1 MNAPAGIVKVNKSTT
16 GPIGMEVW
24 PMANTYTEVIRQFH
38 ESVRDAIVSYP
49 DLSYAQLAMQFG
61 VSEVTVY
68 TIAAEFGVGR
78 IKTGPKPGWLK
89 KAKEALNG

>member
-1 MNAPAGIVKVNKSTT
+1 MPK
-16 GPIGMEVW
+16 
-24 PMANTYTEVIRQFH
+24 TYKHVIKEFQQ
-38 ESVRDAIVSYP
+38 SVRDVIASRP
-49 DLSYAQLAMQFG
+49 DLSYAQIAKQFG

-89 KAKEALNG
+89 NAQKQVPNG

>member
-1 MNAPAGIVKVNKSTT
+1 
-16 GPIGMEVW
+16 MEVL
-24 PMANTYTEVIRQFH
+24 PMVNTYAEIIRQFH
-38 ESVRDAIVSYP
+38 QSVRDAIVSRP
-49 DLSYAQLAMQFG
+49 DLSYAQIAKQFG

-89 KAKEALNG
+89 NAEVKVL

>member
-1 MNAPAGIVKVNKSTT
+1 MAKTYE
-16 GPIGMEVW
+16 EV
-24 PMANTYTEVIRQFH
+24 VRQFH
-38 ESVRDAIVSYP
+38 ESVRDAVVSHP
-49 DLSYAQLAMQFG
+49 DLSYAQIARQFG

-89 KAKEALNG
+89 KTQKQAV

>member
-1 MNAPAGIVKVNKSTT
+1 MAKTYE
-16 GPIGMEVW
+16 EV
-24 PMANTYTEVIRQFH
+24 VRQFH
-38 ESVRDAIVSYP
+38 ESVRDAIVSRP
-49 DLSYAQLAMQFG
+49 DLSYARIAKQFG

-89 KAKEALNG
+89 KTQKQAVV

>member
-1 MNAPAGIVKVNKSTT
+1 
-16 GPIGMEVW
+16 
-24 PMANTYTEVIRQFH
+24 MAKTYKHILGRFR
-38 ESVRDAIVSYP
+38 ESVRDIIVSHP
-49 DLSYAQLAMQFG
+49 ELSYAQIAKQFG

-89 KAKEALNG
+89 KAQKESV

>member
-1 MNAPAGIVKVNKSTT
+1 MR
-16 GPIGMEVW
+16 
-24 PMANTYTEVIRQFH
+24 NTYTEVLRRFH
-38 ESVRDAIVSYP
+38 ESVRDTIVARP
-49 DLSYAQLAMQFG
+49 DLSYAQIAKQFG

-89 KAKEALNG
+89 KAEVKVL

>member
-1 MNAPAGIVKVNKSTT
+1 
-16 GPIGMEVW
+16 MEVL
-24 PMANTYTEVIRQFH
+24 PMPKTYKHIISQFH
-38 ESVRDAIVSYP
+38 ESVRDTIVARP
-49 DLSYAQLAMQFG
+49 DLSYAQIATQFG

-89 KAKEALNG
+89 KPEEQAV